1 MMSKPVSH
9 TVHAASIPEAPATLG
24 RLRAWGLSQRDQRAL
39 GGLLSVFLVT
49 RLLLYVTG
57 AIAVRM
63 APSNSWAQVAASPGK
78 NFSLVP
84 WTGWDGG
91 WYLSIAQHGYW
102 FDPSGSSSVAFFPLF
117 PLAVRGMA
125 ALTHNY
131 VVAGLLVANVAALGA
146 VMVLWRWV
154 RREAGSA
161 AAERAAVWL
170 MVYPFS
176 FFLHSIYAESLF
188 FLLATLCLDAS
199 ARQRRLAAGL
209 WGALAATARPMGVL
223 LTPALTWGLWR
234 DYRAGRG
241 PGPRDVVAVLLPVLG
256 LGAYMAYLW
265 VAFGD

>member
-1 MMSKPVSH
+1 MTSKPMSH
-9 TVHAASIPEAPATLG
+9 AVNTACIPDTPAGLG
-24 RLRAWGLSQRDQRAL
+24 RLGAWGLSRRDQRAL

-63 APSNSWAQVAASPGK
+63 APANSWAQVAASLGK

-117 PLAVRGMA
+117 PLVVRGVA

-131 VVAGLLVANVAALGA
+131 VVAGLLVTNLAALGA
-146 VMVLWRWV
+146 VLVLWRWV

-170 MVYPFS
+170 MVYPFP
-176 FFLHSIYAESLF
+176 FFLHSIYAEALF
-188 FLLATLCLDAS
+188 FLLATLSLDAS
-199 ARQRRLAAGL
+199 ARQKRMAAGL
-209 WGALAATARPMGVL
+209 WGALAAAARPMGVL
-223 LTPALTWGLWR
+223 LAPALAWGLWP
-234 DYRAGRG
+234 DYRSGRR
-241 PGPRDVVAVLLPVLG
+241 PGPRDVVAVLLPALG
-256 LGAYMAYLW
+256 LGA
-265 VAFGD
+265 